1 MNENTLPD
9 NYWIKLLANEKV
21 FNEVRLFKY
30 NDISLKARTKE
41 EIVELVKER
50 FGSGTKK
57 IQNEEFIKSVAKE
70 HERIRTNLKK
80 ETAVEVVALY
90 TELAVIAGL
99 ETQDGGGFTFR
110 KIAQSVRKKQMIASY
125 LIHTYH

>member
-9 NYWIKLLANEKV
+9 NYWIKLLANEKI
-21 FNEVRLFKY
+21 FSEVRLFKY

-57 IQNEEFIKSVAKE
+57 IQNEEFIESVAKE

-110 KIAQSVRKKQMIASY
+110 KIAQSVR
-125 LIHTYH
+125 

>member
-9 NYWIKLLANEKV
+9 NYWIKLLENEKV

-57 IQNEEFIKSVAKE
+57 FKTKNSSNRLQRSMSEYEQISKRKQ
-70 HERIRTNLKK
+70 HLK
-80 ETAVEVVALY
+80 
-90 TELAVIAGL
+90 
-99 ETQDGGGFTFR
+99 
-110 KIAQSVRKKQMIASY
+110 
-125 LIHTYH
+125 